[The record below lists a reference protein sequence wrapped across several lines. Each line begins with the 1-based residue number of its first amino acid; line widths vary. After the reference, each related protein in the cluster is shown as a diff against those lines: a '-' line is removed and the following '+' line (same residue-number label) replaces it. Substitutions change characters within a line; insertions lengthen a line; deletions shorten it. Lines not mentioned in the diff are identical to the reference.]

1 MMQKRWTLMDMLV
14 PFIVHIIAT
23 KNSCIIQPAVVSYIR
38 RYILDQVIEKLRK
51 DVAMSS
57 LLSYKNYN
65 GTVEY
70 SKEDKCLYGKVIGVK
85 SLLSYEGDSVQE
97 LETDF
102 QNVIDDYLNDCEER
116 GIQPEQ
122 PYKGTFNV
130 RISPDLHRTI
140 ATYAIE
146 HGKSLNA
153 AVEEAIEHMVG

>member
-1 MMQKRWTLMDMLV
+1 
-14 PFIVHIIAT
+14 
-23 KNSCIIQPAVVSYIR
+23 
-38 RYILDQVIEKLRK
+38 
-51 DVAMSS
+51 MSS
-57 LLSYKNYN
+57 LLLYKNYN
-65 GTVEY
+65 GTVKY
-70 SKEDKCLYGKVIGVK
+70 SKEDRCLFGKVIGLK

-102 QNVIDDYLNDCEER
+102 RNVIDDYLKDCEER
-116 GIQPEQ
+116 GMQPEQ
-122 PYKGTFNV
+122 PYKGTFNI